1 MSHPGHTSETT
12 GQSVCN
18 DIFIIA
24 RSVLLHNFSPAYFQ
38 PILIVQSTSFVVAR
52 QRLFPLK
59 CLTLLLWGKYDA
71 RATSQKDG
79 ADLFLAVAQF
89 LRHTTVVDSMPATLK
104 CSDLG
109 IDTDVDLQGMPK

>member
-1 MSHPGHTSETT
+1 M
-12 GQSVCN
+12 
-18 DIFIIA
+18 
-24 RSVLLHNFSPAYFQ
+24 LLHNFSPAYFQ

-59 CLTLLLWGKYDA
+59 SLTLLLWGKYDA

-79 ADLFLAVAQF
+79 AVLFLAVAQF